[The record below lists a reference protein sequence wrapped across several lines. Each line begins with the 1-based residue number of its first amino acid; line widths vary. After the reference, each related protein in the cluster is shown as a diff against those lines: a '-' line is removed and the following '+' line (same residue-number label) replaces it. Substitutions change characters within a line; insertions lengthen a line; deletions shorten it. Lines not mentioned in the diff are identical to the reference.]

1 MTSVINILMAQMNPT
16 VGAIGFNTQKIIQI
30 IQDHQANHDVIVF
43 PELAICGYPPEDFLQ
58 RPEFLSQIENAL
70 KTIRDI
76 TQDCYIIIGHP
87 QIVAG
92 LCYNAVSIF
101 HNAQT
106 ETQYFKQQLPNYGVF
121 DEKRYFTPGPAQPC
135 VFIAKNYRIGL
146 CICEDLW
153 QGNAIEVL
161 IQAKID
167 ILITINAS
175 PFDYT
180 KPSAREQVILQQ
192 AKHAVP
198 VIYVNMVGGQ
208 DELVFDGQSLVID
221 QQGRIVA
228 HAPAF
233 QEACHS
239 VQIKGQKISSHIVP
253 RLDKI
258 PMIYA
263 ALVLGL
269 QDYIRKNNIPGVLLG
284 LSGGVDSALTLAI
297 AVDALGP
304 ERVLAVLLPS
314 RYSADI
320 SSEDALKQATALN
333 VASHNI
339 SIEPCFQAI
348 LSTVTPL
355 FPQENL
361 GITAENI
368 QARTRAILLMALS
381 NQSGWMLLS
390 TSNKSETAVG
400 FATLYGDMCGG
411 FAVLKDVLKT
421 MVYELAYY
429 RNTLSLV
436 IPDRVLTR
444 APSAELAP
452 NQTDQDRLPDYAIL
466 DAIITEYMEQGLS
479 QVQLLARGYPEAD
492 VLQIITLLRFNEY
505 KRRQAPPGTKISPR
519 SFGRDWRYPITE
531 RFQEFFLQN
540 LDKTLT

>member
-1 MTSVINILMAQMNPT
+1 MTSAINILMAQMNPT

-30 IQDHQANHDVIVF
+30 IHDHQADHDVIAF

-58 RPEFLSQIENAL
+58 RPEFLSQIGTAVE
-70 KTIRDI
+70 TIRSM
-76 TQDCYIIIGHP
+76 TQDCYVIVGHP
-87 QIVAG
+87 QIVEG

-106 ETQYFKQQLPNYGVF
+106 EAQYFKQQLPNYGVF

-135 VFIAKNYRIGL
+135 VFIARHYRIGL

-153 QGNAIEVL
+153 QGKATEAL

-208 DELVFDGQSLVID
+208 DELVFDGQSLVVD
-221 QQGRIVA
+221 QQGRIAA

-239 VQIKGQKISSHIVP
+239 VQIQGQEIRSNIAPV
-253 RLDKI
+253 LDKI

-263 ALVLGL
+263 ALILGL
-269 QDYIRKNNIPGVLLG
+269 QDYVRKNNIAGVLLG

-320 SSEDALKQATALN
+320 SSEDALKQAKALN
-333 VASHNI
+333 VTSQTI
-339 SIEPCFQAI
+339 SIEPSFQAI
-348 LSTVTPL
+348 LSTVTTI

-361 GITAENI
+361 GITAENL

-400 FATLYGDMCGG
+400 FTTLYGDMCGG

-421 MVYELAYY
+421 MVYELAHY
-429 RNTLSLV
+429 RNTLSPV
-436 IPDRVLTR
+436 IPERVLTR

-466 DAIITEYMEQGLS
+466 DAIITGYMEQGLS
-479 QVQLLARGYPEAD
+479 QVQLLARGYPETD
-492 VLQIITLLRFNEY
+492 VLHIIKLLRFNEY
-505 KRRQAPPGTKISPR
+505 KRRQAPLGTKISPR
-519 SFGRDWRYPITE
+519 SFGRDWRYPISQQ
-531 RFQEFFLQN
+531 FQEFFLQN